1 VEILLLKVS
10 EKTVVY
16 LAPAYRGRKST
27 GVQLDVWENPS
38 QGVTPMKDLIV
49 IILSELARYLES
61 LVGLLAGPKTFV
73 RTLDENTDKPLVQSF
88 TFLGISYILYELLFA
103 SLLPTGVDFLQR
115 TASHAIFL
123 LVASLVNVG
132 VLQISWRIVGGRS
145 CFNKQFIIF
154 LYYGSVRLLII
165 GTCIILA
172 LGVVKSL
179 YSELFEP
186 MKMTIMS
193 GGSNKDALFKY
204 INGVANAGT
213 LANRVILTG
222 ISFLPVAADW
232 IWIYI
237 GWGAY
242 RELHRA
248 SKRASAIAFIAF
260 FVLSLACL
268 PLFYFIII
276 VYLD

>member
-1 VEILLLKVS
+1 M
-10 EKTVVY
+10 
-16 LAPAYRGRKST
+16 
-27 GVQLDVWENPS
+27 DMWENPS

-49 IILSELARYLES
+49 IILSELSRYLES
-61 LVGLLAGPKTFV
+61 LVGLLSGPKTFV
-73 RTLDENTDKPLVQSF
+73 PVLYENNDKSLVPSF
-88 TFLGISYILYELLFA
+88 TFLGISYILYSLLF
-103 SLLPTGVDFLQR
+103 SSFLPTGVDFLQR

-145 CFNKQFIIF
+145 CFNKQLIIF

-179 YSELFEP
+179 YPELFEP
-186 MKMTIMS
+186 MKITIMS
-193 GGSNKDALFKY
+193 GGSKKDALLEY
-204 INGVANAGT
+204 INGVSNAGN
-213 LANRVILTG
+213 LASRVILTG
-222 ISFLPVAADW
+222 ISFLPLAADW

-242 RELHRA
+242 RELNLA
-248 SKRASAIAFIAF
+248 SKHASAIAFIAF
-260 FVLSLACL
+260 FVLSFASL
-268 PLFYFIII
+268 PLFYFIIHA
-276 VYLD
+276 LGSS